1 MEEQGFIESSE
12 EMVELLRAEE
22 IGYLGL
28 SMEGKAYV
36 VPLN

>member
-1 MEEQGFIESSE
+1 MQEQGFIESSE
-12 EMVELLRAEE
+12 EMEELLRKEE

>member
-1 MEEQGFIESSE
+1 MQEQGFIESRE
-12 EMVELLRAEE
+12 EMEELLRQEE

>member
-1 MEEQGFIESSE
+1 MQEHGFIESHE
-12 EMVELLRAEE
+12 EMEELLREE
-22 IGYLGL
+22 EVGYLGL